1 MFGALLD
8 GDPVLFCGAYVH
20 LVGADE
26 VVLLGFLGDG
36 ALRPDGCDVAQE
48 SQIHLAKQGGERV
61 NFKIAERMA
70 IMITTY

>member
-8 GDPVLFCGAYVH
+8 GDPVLFGGAHIH

-36 ALRPDGCDVAQE
+36 ALRPDGRDVAQE
-48 SQIHLAKQGGERV
+48 SQIHLAK
-61 NFKIAERMA
+61 
-70 IMITTY
+70 